1 MIPAITI
8 LREAGGTM
16 PRMSV
21 GDCSL
26 YVERQGDGH
35 PVVLISGLGG
45 LASYWQDQKSV
56 FSRDFSIVS
65 FDHRG
70 VGQSDHVRMK
80 YTVEKMAQDVIG
92 IMDALNI
99 DKAHLVGHSTGAA
112 IAQVLALDHARRVTS
127 IVLAAGWPKPD
138 AYFRRHFM
146 MRREILEALGPTAYV
161 QNASLMLYPHNWIAA
176 NNEKLRGI
184 EAQLVANFPP
194 TEIMVNRI
202 EAIMAFDRSEEL
214 GRIKVPTLVAAAVDD
229 NVTPAYYSEA
239 LARAIPN
246 AEFKMFGSGGHNFSY
261 INPRDFNQAVLP
273 FLQANTPKG

>member
-1 MIPAITI
+1 
-8 LREAGGTM
+8 M

-35 PVVLISGLGG
+35 PVILISGLGG
-45 LASYWQDQKSV
+45 LASYWQDQKTA
-56 FSRDFSIVS
+56 FSRDYSIVC

-80 YTVEKMAQDVIG
+80 YTVEKMAQDVLSLMEVLG
-92 IMDALNI
+92 L
-99 DKAHLVGHSTGAA
+99 DKAHIIGHSTGAA
-112 IAQVLALDHARRVTS
+112 IAQVLALDHPRRVTS

-138 AYFRRHFM
+138 AYFRRHFI
-146 MRREILEALGPTAYV
+146 MRREILQGLGATAYV
-161 QNASLMLYPHNWIAA
+161 QNASLMLYPHDWIASH
-176 NNEKLRGI
+176 NEKLRGI

-194 TEIMVNRI
+194 TEIMISRI
-202 EAIMAFDRSEEL
+202 EAIMAFDRAADL
-214 GRIKVPTLVAAAVDD
+214 GRIKVPTLVLAAVDD

-246 AEFKMFGSGGHNFSY
+246 AELKMFGGGGHCFSY
-261 INPRDFNQAVLP
+261 INPREFNQAVLP
-273 FLQANTPKG
+273 FLLANTPKA